1 MLGKVLFI
9 SGWAIFTILV
19 GYLLFRKIAK
29 DSKSI
34 SFEETF
40 NKTGLPVISLYNDSN
55 QLNFL
60 LDTGSDCCVINSK
73 ELKYLH
79 YTDIRKKV
87 NTVDSS
93 GINQRNIIRMALD
106 DGNNIVHCRF
116 VVMDLSAQFNEIYNK
131 DKVRIHGI
139 LGSKFCK
146 AAGLIIDFNKLR
158 VY

>member
-9 SGWAIFTILV
+9 SGWAILTILI
-19 GYLLFRKIAK
+19 GYFLFRRVVKEYKA
-29 DSKSI
+29 I

-40 NKTGLPVISLYNDSN
+40 NKTGLPVISLYNDAK

-60 LDTGSDCCVINSK
+60 LDTGSDCCVLNSK

-79 YTDIRKKV
+79 YTDTKKKTS
-87 NTVDSS
+87 TVDSS
-93 GINQRNIIRMALD
+93 GVNQRNIIRLALN
-106 DGNNIVHCRF
+106 DGDNIIHCEF
-116 VVMDLSAQFNEIYNK
+116 IVMDLSAQFNEIYSK

-146 AAGLIIDFNKLR
+146 ATGLVIDFNKLK

>member
-1 MLGKVLFI
+1 MLAKVLFI
-9 SGWAIFTILV
+9 SGWVILTILI
-19 GYLLFRKIAK
+19 GYLLFKKIVK
-29 DSKSI
+29 DMKSI

-40 NKTGLPVISLYNDSN
+40 NKTGLPVISLYNDSK

-79 YTDIRKKV
+79 YTDTKKKAS
-87 NTVDSS
+87 TVDS
-93 GINQRNIIRMALD
+93 GGVNQRNIIRMTLN
-106 DGNNIVHCRF
+106 DGDNIVHCRF
-116 VVMDLSAQFNEIYNK
+116 VVMDLSAQFNEIYTK

-146 AAGLIIDFNKLR
+146 AAGLVIDFNKLK

>member
-1 MLGKVLFI
+1 MVLKILFI
-9 SGWAIFTILV
+9 LGWALLAGLV
-19 GYLLFRKIAK
+19 AYLLYVKIK
-29 DSKSI
+29 RDFMSI

-40 NKTGLPVISLYNDSN
+40 NKTGLPVISLYNDTT

-79 YTDIRKKV
+79 YTDTKKKAS
-87 NTVDSS
+87 TVDSS
-93 GINQRNIIRMALD
+93 GVNQRNIIRMTLN
-106 DGNNIVHCRF
+106 DGDNIMHCRF
-116 VVMDLSAQFNEIYNK
+116 VVMDLSAQFNEIYSK

-146 AAGLIIDFNKLR
+146 AAGLVIDFNKLR

>member
-1 MLGKVLFI
+1 MIGKVLFI
-9 SGWAIFTILV
+9 IGWAILVILATYIV
-19 GYLLFRKIAK
+19 SKKIIK
-29 DSKSI
+29 DMKSI

-40 NKTGLPVISLYNDSN
+40 NKTGLPVISLYNDAK

-79 YTDIRKKV
+79 YTSTKKKA
-87 NTVDSS
+87 NTIDSN
-93 GINQRNIIRMALD
+93 GINQRDIIKLELN
-106 DGNNIVHCRF
+106 DGSSIVDCNF
-116 VVMDLSAQFNEIYNK
+116 ITIDLSAQFDEIYHK

-139 LGSKFCK
+139 LGSKFCRD
-146 AAGLIIDFNKLR
+146 AGLVIDFNKLS